1 MFGFWKKK
9 KVDTNSIEAF
19 DSALKA
25 IDVFITL
32 SEWKKARKAIEEIES
47 KEKESLDYILEKLEN
62 KTDNEWINESEKI
75 KLKKEFKKKQ
85 EELNKLKIELE
96 EKERWYNKEI
106 EEERFK
112 IRFKKIEEEI
122 EALMWAKQPDTAL
135 ELLKKFLE
143 ENADNA
149 SVIKFYNSEKKK
161 LLKVKEKVDKEKKEK
176 IKLDAQAEAMSL
188 IWETTNIKEKKDEEK
203 KEEDLSFFAKL
214 KIKLDFYKQ
223 IKERIKRKKLLDEIN
238 LLIEEDSKVNNEIAA
253 KKLATVQKWMTKE
266 IDTQMQWYELYW
278 KIISREKIS
287 WDTFWFKDS
296 SEKYNFFLWD
306 ATWHGIRAWFIITL
320 LNRLFN
326 KYAKWS
332 SLWELT
338 FEINNW
344 LKQDLKSRNFVTWV
358 FFEIFKDNIS
368 KINYTWMWHV
378 PVFLYRKETWEIEK
392 IPSWGL
398 AAGIRIIKHYADIKI
413 KELEL
418 NDWDILLTYSDWIV
432 ENKNSEWEIY
442 WFDRL
447 EKAFKKIA
455 ASWKDT
461 VKIYEYIINDIKWF
475 KWSELFD
482 DDATTIIIK
491 RDTKKDIIDSGSE
504 YLEKIKWKVW
514 LNRNEVRKLY
524 WKSIEDIEKEL
535 EVLKKRKETD
545 RIIKILEWYYY
556 TWEILR
562 LKQEAIRYIKEWYI
576 DKKIN
581 DYLKKAIDNE
591 KKYKIKQKNTKAKN
605 KYDLLEEVYKKWDYD
620 TVISEIEEIIASDWD
635 I

>member
-1 MFGFWKKK
+1 
-9 KVDTNSIEAF
+9 
-19 DSALKA
+19 
-25 IDVFITL
+25 
-32 SEWKKARKAIEEIES
+32 
-47 KEKESLDYILEKLEN
+47 
-62 KTDNEWINESEKI
+62 
-75 KLKKEFKKKQ
+75 
-85 EELNKLKIELE
+85 
-96 EKERWYNKEI
+96 
-106 EEERFK
+106 
-112 IRFKKIEEEI
+112 
-122 EALMWAKQPDTAL
+122 
-135 ELLKKFLE
+135 
-143 ENADNA
+143 
-149 SVIKFYNSEKKK
+149 
-161 LLKVKEKVDKEKKEK
+161 
-176 IKLDAQAEAMSL
+176 
-188 IWETTNIKEKKDEEK
+188 
-203 KEEDLSFFAKL
+203 
-214 KIKLDFYKQ
+214 
-223 IKERIKRKKLLDEIN
+223 
-238 LLIEEDSKVNNEIAA
+238 
-253 KKLATVQKWMTKE
+253 MTKE
-266 IDTQMQWYELYW
+266 IDSQMQWYELYW

-491 RDTKKDIIDSGSE
+491 RDTKKDIVDSGSE

-605 KYDLLEEVYKKWDYD
+605 KYDLLEELYKKWDYD